1 MNRAFIFPGQGSQA
15 IGMGKDIYDRE
26 FVAQNVFSTLDEI
39 LERPL
44 SEVIFYG
51 QDSILADTVNTQPA
65 IMATS
70 IAIMRTIMHYSG
82 KKIEELCSVVAG
94 HSLGEY
100 SALCASGVL
109 SLEQT
114 IKLLDIRANSMKTAC
129 IGLNVGMAACIGV
142 DADILQAIIDD
153 SLEEEGICQIAN
165 DNIIGQIVI
174 SGEMRYID
182 LVVEK
187 LQQKNYRAIK
197 LNVSGA
203 FHSALMK
210 PAEIAM
216 RKAIS
221 SEEFCAPKV
230 PIISNINGVI
240 TKDREVIRENL
251 LNQICGSVKWRQT
264 MDELAKLGITE
275 VVEIGPGK
283 VLSNLARKSG
293 HNFAVRN
300 VSNLAEIQEFVAQIN
315 TQKAHSQ

>member
-1 MNRAFIFPGQGSQA
+1 MNRAFIFPGQGSQN

-39 LERPL
+39 LQRPL
-44 SEVIFYG
+44 SEIIFYG
-51 QDSILADTVNTQPA
+51 QDAILADTVNTQPA

-100 SALCASGVL
+100 SALCANEVL

-142 DADILQAIIDD
+142 HPDILQAIIDD
-153 SLEEEGICQIAN
+153 ALEEGGICQIAN
-165 DNIIGQIVI
+165 DNIMGQIVI

-182 LVVEK
+182 LVIEK

-203 FHSALMK
+203 FHSELMK

-216 RKAIS
+216 REAIFN
-221 SEEFCAPKV
+221 EEFCTPKV
-230 PIISNINGVI
+230 PIISNINAVV
-240 TKDREVIRENL
+240 TKDRDIIRENL
-251 LNQICGSVKWRQT
+251 LKQICGNVKWRQT
-264 MDELAKLGITE
+264 MDALAKLGITE
-275 VVEIGPGK
+275 LVEIGPGK
-283 VLSNLARKSG
+283 VLSNLAKKSG

-300 VSNLAEIQEFVAQIN
+300 ISNLAEIQEFVAHIN
-315 TQKAHSQ
+315 EIY